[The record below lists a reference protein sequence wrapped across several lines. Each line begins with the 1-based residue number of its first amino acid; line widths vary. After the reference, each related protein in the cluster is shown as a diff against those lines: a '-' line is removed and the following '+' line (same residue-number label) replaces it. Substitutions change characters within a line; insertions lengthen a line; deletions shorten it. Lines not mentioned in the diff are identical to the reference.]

1 MENKYKAGDVVRERI
16 RPNQKL
22 VIKRYLNNIYY
33 CMAEENP
40 RQKELVYLERDLK
53 PNTALSLQ
61 V

>member
-1 MENKYKAGDVVRERI
+1 MENKYKEGEVVSERI

-22 VIKRYLNNIYY
+22 VIKRYFDNLYY

-53 PNTALSLQ
+53 PIPHLGQ
-61 V
+61 